1 LDILEERGLLL
12 PVESPSTSD
21 PLDNPTGSREK
32 VIKELIT
39 TEREYVSALER
50 LMVQVQEISTDN
62 QEFRNE
68 LQAKNLLNSDTIH
81 LLFANLP
88 QLVEFQRRFLIGVEV
103 LVTLPEEKQQFGSLF
118 TRMVCSYQ
126 IPTNFAG
133 RRF

>member
-1 LDILEERGLLL
+1 MTALLDILEERGLLL
-12 PVESPSTSD
+12 PVESQLSSD
-21 PLDNPTGSREK
+21 LLDNPVGSRQK

-39 TEREYVSALER
+39 TEREYVNSLEQ
-50 LMVQVQEISTDN
+50 LMVWFQGGLN
-62 QEFRNE
+62 WCQEFRGE

-118 TRMVCSYQ
+118 TRMVCPYQRSY
-126 IPTNFAG
+126 
-133 RRF
+133 

>member
-1 LDILEERGLLL
+1 VTTVTALLDILEEQGLLM
-12 PVESPSTSD
+12 PVDMPTSND
-21 PLDNPTGSREK
+21 PLDNPVGARQK

-39 TEREYVSALER
+39 TEREYVASLEK
-50 LMVQVQEISTDN
+50 LM
-62 QEFRNE
+62 EFRNE

-118 TRMVCSYQ
+118 TRMVHPFLKTL
-126 IPTNFAG
+126 ITG
-133 RRF
+133 RRIRSL

>member
-1 LDILEERGLLL
+1 VTALLDILEERGLLL
-12 PVESPSTSD
+12 PVESPTASD
-21 PLDNPTGSREK
+21 PLDNPVGSRQK

-39 TEREYVSALER
+39 TEREYVTSLEK
-50 LMVQVQEISTDN
+50 LMVIRQENRVDL

-118 TRMVCSYQ
+118 TRMVGPY
-126 IPTNFAG
+126 
-133 RRF
+133 

>member
-1 LDILEERGLLL
+1 L
-12 PVESPSTSD
+12 PVDTPTSND
-21 PLDNPTGSREK
+21 PLDNPVGARQK

-39 TEREYVSALER
+39 TEREYVASLEK
-50 LMVQVQEISTDN
+50 LM
-62 QEFRNE
+62 EFRNE

-118 TRMVCSYQ
+118 TRMVTSTLNLY
-126 IPTNFAG
+126 
-133 RRF
+133 